1 MPEKPKQKRTY
12 VRKKI
17 LPKKVVCEGCG
28 VEYRIKNKSTHEKNL
43 SHKRLTQNKKWNMF
57 FMSN

>member
-12 VRKKI
+12 VRKIKI
-17 LPKKVVCEGCG
+17 TKKVVCEGCG
-28 VEYRIKNKSTHEKNL
+28 VEYRLKNKEQHEANK
-43 SHKRLTQNKKWNMF
+43 SHLKLTQNKKWNMF